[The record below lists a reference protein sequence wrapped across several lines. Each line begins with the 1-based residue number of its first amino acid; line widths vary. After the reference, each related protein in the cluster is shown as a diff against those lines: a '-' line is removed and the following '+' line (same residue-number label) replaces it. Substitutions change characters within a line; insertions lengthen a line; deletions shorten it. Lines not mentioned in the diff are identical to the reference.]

1 MGKLLTITGNYKKD
15 GKWGS
20 PDPYFR
26 GPLIVE
32 GDMLYGYCVL
42 MSKVDKPERERLRCL
57 YGRYIEKKNGSRGL
71 MLLMLSLENAQD
83 SIMFTLKDSD
93 NSSGKWAA
101 IENYNPGISYDMI
114 EKDEAELLIDE
125 SDYTSQDYR
134 IVRFTAQY
142 YMSRDKSELNYQLT
156 DIIRHIYEYAASTG
170 Q

>member
-1 MGKLLTITGNYKKD
+1 
-15 GKWGS
+15 
-20 PDPYFR
+20 
-26 GPLIVE
+26 
-32 GDMLYGYCVL
+32 
-42 MSKVDKPERERLRCL
+42 
-57 YGRYIEKKNGSRGL
+57 

-114 EKDEAELLIDE
+114 EKGEAELSIDE